1 MLKIMFMFITDMKTE
16 LLSEAALLLRNIGG
30 KILFRSS

>member
-1 MLKIMFMFITDMKTE
+1 MLKIMFITDMKTE
-16 LLSEAALLLRNIGG
+16 LLSEAAPLLRNIGG